1 MLGDIER
8 RALAEQYLLLL
19 SQQWREKLAQA
30 AAKEYREPDCVW
42 WLR

>member
-1 MLGDIER
+1 MLGDIEW

-19 SQQWREKLAQA
+19 SQQWREELASA